1 MKLFRRNML
10 QVMVTGALCAGV
22 PSLIW
27 AAPQTIAPEYDVI
40 VIGSG
45 FAGLAA
51 AISAAENGA
60 KVAVLEKMQVAGGN
74 SSRSG
79 GMMAIPGSSVQ
90 KEQGIEDS
98 PAKLAADMKRIGLGL
113 GDPEHIKVVTEL
125 AAPTFEWTKKQ
136 GVVWRTD
143 LTGKGGHSARR
154 CLITKEGTG
163 QGILVPFMARL
174 KELGVPVF
182 TGVKVISLD
191 KNKDG
196 RVIGVTAREGY
207 KFGKEDSGKTV
218 EIKAKD
224 GVILAFGGFSA
235 DIAYRTLLDPKL
247 TANLKT
253 TNQPGTTAELMR
265 EASRIGA
272 NIIQADWIQFLPNTS
287 PDEEGM
293 GMGSH
298 FASVGGSLYGLWLNT
313 NTGKRFTDEFG
324 DRKTATDAIFKVL
337 DAKGRTISVT
347 DAEGVESF
355 KKVRPGAMEIL
366 KKNGAVKEYAD
377 LDALAKA
384 YGMNPEVLKQ
394 TFADFNKSIEA
405 GKDEEFNRKFDKGL
419 KSLTHAPYYVSEM
432 SPKIHHTMG
441 GIATDTS
448 TRVLSV
454 VNDQPIPGLYAAGEC
469 TGGIHGAVRI
479 GANAVMDCLVNGK
492 VAGETVMKDA
502 KK

>member
-1 MKLFRRNML
+1 MQLFRRSIL
-10 QVMVTGALCAGV
+10 QVIVSGALCSTLPNLAF
-22 PSLIW
+22 
-27 AAPQTIAPEYDVI
+27 AQTQKLASEYDVI

-113 GDPEHIKVVTEL
+113 GDPEHIKVVTEH

-154 CLITKEGTG
+154 CLITEEGTG
-163 QGILVPFMARL
+163 QGILIPFMKKL

-182 TGVKVISLD
+182 TGMKVIRLD

-196 RVIGVTAREGY
+196 RVIGVTALEDY
-207 KFGKEDSGKTV
+207 KFGKEDSGKPV

-235 DIAYRTLLDPKL
+235 DVGYRTRLDPKL
-247 TANLKT
+247 TGNLKT
-253 TNQPGTTAELMR
+253 TNQPGATAELMR

-293 GMGSH
+293 GMGSY
-298 FASVGGSLYGLWLNT
+298 FASVGGSLYGLWINT
-313 NTGKRFTDEFG
+313 KTGKRFTDEFG
-324 DRKTATDAIFKVL
+324 DRKTTTDAIFKVL
-337 DAKGRTISVT
+337 DAGGKTISVT
-347 DAEGVESF
+347 DSVGVASF
-355 KKVRPGAMEIL
+355 NKVRPGAMDIL
-366 KKNGAVKEYAD
+366 RKNGAVKEYAT
-377 LDALAKA
+377 LDDLAKA
-384 YGMNPEVLKQ
+384 YGISPDALKQ
-394 TFADFNKSIEA
+394 TFAEFNKAIKS
-405 GKDEEFNRKFDKGL
+405 GKDTEFGRKLDKDIKPL
-419 KSLTHAPYYVSEM
+419 RHAPYYVSEM

-454 VNDQPIPGLYAAGEC
+454 VDDKPIPGLYAAGEC

-492 VAGETVMKDA
+492 LAGETVMKDA

>member
-1 MKLFRRNML
+1 M
-10 QVMVTGALCAGV
+10 
-22 PSLIW
+22 
-27 AAPQTIAPEYDVI
+27 
-40 VIGSG
+40 
-45 FAGLAA
+45 
-51 AISAAENGA
+51 
-60 KVAVLEKMQVAGGN
+60 
-74 SSRSG
+74 
-79 GMMAIPGSSVQ
+79 
-90 KEQGIEDS
+90 
-98 PAKLAADMKRIGLGL
+98 
-113 GDPEHIKVVTEL
+113 
-125 AAPTFEWTKKQ
+125 
-136 GVVWRTD
+136 
-143 LTGKGGHSARR
+143 
-154 CLITKEGTG
+154 
-163 QGILVPFMARL
+163 
-174 KELGVPVF
+174 
-182 TGVKVISLD
+182 
-191 KNKDG
+191 
-196 RVIGVTAREGY
+196 
-207 KFGKEDSGKTV
+207 
-218 EIKAKD
+218 
-224 GVILAFGGFSA
+224 
-235 DIAYRTLLDPKL
+235 LDPKL

-253 TNQPGTTAELMR
+253 TNQPGATAELMR